1 MSGETII
8 EPSRSTP
15 VYGEFDV
22 VVVGGGPAGI
32 MAASAAARAGC
43 STLLIERYG
52 FLGGAGTAGGLSTFC
67 GLHARTYG
75 ADVRVIR
82 GLADELLDR
91 LAKLDGLNAPH
102 LTIADGIAAQA
113 FDISAYK
120 IAADELVT
128 GSGARIL
135 FHAMAVGAVMRTTTE
150 IDAVLIES
158 KSGRQAVRGRF
169 FIDASGDGDL
179 AAWAGVPWEKAP
191 PVDGMMY
198 PSLMFRIN
206 GVDVERAGPAPWR
219 TVERLMDEA
228 ERAGT
233 HTFPRKKPIVRPQRN
248 PLEWRANL
256 TQLRTADGGAIDGT
270 DVDQL
275 TLGELTGRQQALDA
289 FTFIRDRTP
298 GFEDS
303 YIVDIAPQIGIRETR
318 RIIGAYQLTEDDVL
332 GCADFDDTIGVNGWP
347 VEAHVAG
354 TVEFRWQRDERG
366 FNQLPFRIIVP
377 PATANLY
384 VTGRCSSMT
393 HGAQSAA
400 RVTGPCF
407 VMGEA
412 AGTAAG
418 LALAGGVVRR
428 RRRRDRTPAP
438 AGGSGR
444 LPGPHRPRANHLE
457 QIAGISFG
465 RATLVRTT
473 PAVSGSGCD
482 SAQAPLQLHARVHP
496 VGDAPRAVDRA
507 RADRGRSGEAEDRD
521 RQLHAPSSP
530 PASATWT
537 RSWARS
543 RRRSPPRAGSRSRS
557 ARPRRPTR
565 SPRPERPGS
574 TSCPAAT

>member
-1 MSGETII
+1 M
-8 EPSRSTP
+8 
-15 VYGEFDV
+15 
-22 VVVGGGPAGI
+22 
-32 MAASAAARAGC
+32 
-43 STLLIERYG
+43 
-52 FLGGAGTAGGLSTFC
+52 
-67 GLHARTYG
+67 
-75 ADVRVIR
+75 RVIR

-135 FHAMAVGAVMRTTTE
+135 FHAMAVGVVMRPDVAGGAVAAGRAGVAGAAGGPGE
-150 IDAVLIES
+150 AVAGGRGWRAAGVIDAVIIES

-191 PVDGMMY
+191 PIDGMMY

-206 GVDVERAGPAPWR
+206 GVDVSRAGPPPWR
-219 TVERLMDEA
+219 TVERLMEEA
-228 ERAGT
+228 EQAGT

-256 TQLRTADGGAIDGT
+256 TQLRTASGGAIDGT
-270 DVDQL
+270 NVDEL

-354 TVEFRWQRDERG
+354 NVEFRWQREPRG

-377 PATANLY
+377 GPGTVGNLY
-384 VTGRCSSMT
+384 VTGRCASMT

-418 LALAGGVVRR
+418 DGPLRRGGRR
-428 RRRRDRTPAP
+428 CHRRHRIPAP
-438 AGGSGR
+438 
-444 LPGPHRPRANHLE
+444 P
-457 QIAGISFG
+457 
-465 RATLVRTT
+465 
-473 PAVSGSGCD
+473 
-482 SAQAPLQLHARVHP
+482 
-496 VGDAPRAVDRA
+496 
-507 RADRGRSGEAEDRD
+507 
-521 RQLHAPSSP
+521 
-530 PASATWT
+530 
-537 RSWARS
+537 
-543 RRRSPPRAGSRSRS
+543 
-557 ARPRRPTR
+557 
-565 SPRPERPGS
+565 
-574 TSCPAAT
+574 

>member
-1 MSGETII
+1 LNATIT
-8 EPSRSTP
+8 EPSRDTP

-32 MAASAAARAGC
+32 MSATAAARAGC

-91 LAKLDGLNAPH
+91 LVKLDGLNAPH

-135 FHAMAVGAVMRTTTE
+135 FHAMAVGVVMRDAGSAGGSA
-150 IDAVLIES
+150 IDAVIVES
-158 KSGRQAVRGRF
+158 KSGRQAARGRF

-179 AAWAGVPWEKAP
+179 AYWAGVPWEKAP
-191 PVDGMMY
+191 PIDGMMY

-206 GVDVERAGPAPWR
+206 AVDVAKAGPAPWR
-219 TVERLMDEA
+219 TVERLMEEA
-228 ERAGT
+228 EAAGT

-256 TQLRTADGGAIDGT
+256 TQLRRADGGAIDGT
-270 DVDQL
+270 DVDEL
-275 TLGELTGRQQALDA
+275 TRGELTGRQQALDA

-318 RIIGAYQLTEDDVL
+318 RIIGPYQLTESDVL
-332 GCADFDDTIGVNGWP
+332 DCADFPDTIGVNGWP
-347 VEAHVAG
+347 VESHVAG
-354 TVEFRWQRDERG
+354 TVEFRWQRKDRG
-366 FNQLPFRIIVP
+366 FNQLPFRIILPGARGDGQPVG
-377 PATANLY
+377 NLY
-384 VTGRCSSMT
+384 VTGRCASMT

-412 AGTAAG
+412 AGTAASM
-418 LALAGGVVRR
+418 ALSAGV
-428 RRRRDRTPAP
+428 A
-438 AGGSGR
+438 
-444 LPGPHRPRANHLE
+444 
-457 QIAGISFG
+457 
-465 RATLVRTT
+465 
-473 PAVSGSGCD
+473 
-482 SAQAPLQLHARVHP
+482 
-496 VGDAPRAVDRA
+496 GDAIDVPALQERLENEGAYL
-507 RADRGRSGEAEDRD
+507 GRVAPEAI
-521 RQLHAPSSP
+521 L
-530 PASATWT
+530 
-537 RSWARS
+537 
-543 RRRSPPRAGSRSRS
+543 
-557 ARPRRPTR
+557 
-565 SPRPERPGS
+565 
-574 TSCPAAT
+574 

>member
-1 MSGETII
+1 LSSETIT
-8 EPSRSTP
+8 EPARSTP

-32 MAASAAARAGC
+32 MAATAAARAGC

-82 GLADELLDR
+82 GQADELLDR

-135 FHAMAVGAVMRTTTE
+135 FHAMAVGVVMRNGTVMKNPEMSGGLAPDISRIGHGRAETGGAGG

-179 AAWAGVPWEKAP
+179 AYWAGVPWEKAP
-191 PVDGMMY
+191 PIDGMMY

-206 GVDVERAGPAPWR
+206 AVDVAKAGPAPWR
-219 TVERLMDEA
+219 TVERLMEEA
-228 ERAGT
+228 EAAGT

-256 TQLRTADGGAIDGT
+256 TQLRRADGGAIDGT
-270 DVDQL
+270 DVDEL
-275 TLGELTGRQQALDA
+275 TRGELTGRQQALDA

-318 RIIGAYQLTEDDVL
+318 RIIGPYQLTEEDVL
-332 GCADFDDTIGVNGWP
+332 GCADFGDTIGVNGWP

-354 TVEFRWQRDERG
+354 TVEFRWQWKDRG
-366 FNQLPFRIIVP
+366 FNQLPFRIILPGPRGDGQRVG
-377 PATANLY
+377 NLY
-384 VTGRCSSMT
+384 VAGRCASMT

-412 AGTAAG
+412 AGTAASM
-418 LALAGGVVRR
+418 ALSAGV
-428 RRRRDRTPAP
+428 A
-438 AGGSGR
+438 
-444 LPGPHRPRANHLE
+444 
-457 QIAGISFG
+457 
-465 RATLVRTT
+465 
-473 PAVSGSGCD
+473 
-482 SAQAPLQLHARVHP
+482 
-496 VGDAPRAVDRA
+496 GDAIDVTALQERLENQGAYL
-507 RADRGRSGEAEDRD
+507 GRVAPEAI
-521 RQLHAPSSP
+521 A
-530 PASATWT
+530 
-537 RSWARS
+537 
-543 RRRSPPRAGSRSRS
+543 
-557 ARPRRPTR
+557 
-565 SPRPERPGS
+565 
-574 TSCPAAT
+574 

>member
-1 MSGETII
+1 MNAIVN
-8 EPSRSTP
+8 EPARQTP

-32 MAASAAARAGC
+32 MAAAAAARAG
-43 STLLIERYG
+43 SSVLLIERYG

-82 GLADELLDR
+82 GLADELLLR
-91 LAKLDGLNAPH
+91 LDKLNGLNAPH

-135 FHAMAVGAVMRTTTE
+135 FHALAVGLVLSPDGG
-150 IDAVLIES
+150 IDAVLTES

-179 AAWAGVPWEKAP
+179 ACWAGVPWEKAP

-206 GVDVERAGPAPWR
+206 AVDTAKAGPAPWR

-228 ERAGT
+228 EQAGT

-256 TQLRTADGGAIDGT
+256 TQLRTAEGGAIDGT

-275 TLGELTGRQQALDA
+275 TLGELEGRQQSLDA
-289 FTFIRDRTP
+289 FTFIRERTP

-318 RIIGAYQLTEDDVL
+318 RIVGPYQLTEDDVL
-332 GCADFDDTIGVNGWP
+332 DCADFDDTIGVNGWP

-354 TVEFRWQRDERG
+354 SVEFRWQRKERG
-366 FNQLPFRIIVP
+366 FNQLPFRIILP
-377 PATANLY
+377 GARGDGRRAGNLY
-384 VTGRCSSMT
+384 VTGRCASMT
-393 HGAQSAA
+393 HGAHAAA

-412 AGTAAG
+412 AGLAAAM
-418 LALAGGVVRR
+418 ALGAGV
-428 RRRRDRTPAP
+428 A
-438 AGGSGR
+438 
-444 LPGPHRPRANHLE
+444 
-457 QIAGISFG
+457 
-465 RATLVRTT
+465 
-473 PAVSGSGCD
+473 
-482 SAQAPLQLHARVHP
+482 
-496 VGDAPRAVDRA
+496 GDAVDVPA
-507 RADRGRSGEAEDRD
+507 LQEKLEDQGVFLGRTAPEAI
-521 RQLHAPSSP
+521 L
-530 PASATWT
+530 
-537 RSWARS
+537 
-543 RRRSPPRAGSRSRS
+543 
-557 ARPRRPTR
+557 
-565 SPRPERPGS
+565 
-574 TSCPAAT
+574 

>member
-1 MSGETII
+1 VSSASIT
-8 EPSRSTP
+8 EPSRQTP

-32 MAASAAARAGC
+32 MAATSAARAGC

-91 LAKLDGLNAPH
+91 LVKLDGLNAPH

-128 GSGARIL
+128 GAGARIL
-135 FHAMAVGAVMRTTTE
+135 FHAMAVGVVLAPSGA

-179 AAWAGVPWEKAP
+179 AYWAGVPWEKAP
-191 PVDGMMY
+191 PIDGMMY

-206 GVDVERAGPAPWR
+206 GVDVAKAGPAPWR
-219 TVERLMDEA
+219 TVERLMEEA
-228 ERAGT
+228 EAAGT

-256 TQLRTADGGAIDGT
+256 TQLRREDGGAIDGT
-270 DVDQL
+270 NVDEL
-275 TLGELTGRQQALDA
+275 TRGELIGRQQALDA

-318 RIIGAYQLTEDDVL
+318 RIIGPYQLTEEDVL
-332 GCADFDDTIGVNGWP
+332 SCADFDDTIGVNGWP

-354 TVEFRWQRDERG
+354 TVEFRWQWQERG
-366 FNQLPFRIIVP
+366 YNQLPFRIILPGAGTSTSTGGQPVG
-377 PATANLY
+377 NLY
-384 VTGRCSSMT
+384 VTGRCASMT

-418 LALAGGVVRR
+418 LALSAGV
-428 RRRRDRTPAP
+428 A
-438 AGGSGR
+438 
-444 LPGPHRPRANHLE
+444 
-457 QIAGISFG
+457 
-465 RATLVRTT
+465 
-473 PAVSGSGCD
+473 
-482 SAQAPLQLHARVHP
+482 
-496 VGDAPRAVDRA
+496 GDAIDVPELQRRLEDQGAYL
-507 RADRGRSGEAEDRD
+507 GRTAPEAI
-521 RQLHAPSSP
+521 L
-530 PASATWT
+530 
-537 RSWARS
+537 
-543 RRRSPPRAGSRSRS
+543 
-557 ARPRRPTR
+557 
-565 SPRPERPGS
+565 
-574 TSCPAAT
+574 

>member
-1 MSGETII
+1 MSGVTIT
-8 EPSRSTP
+8 EPSRRTP

-32 MAASAAARAGC
+32 MAAAAAARSGC

-67 GLHARTYG
+67 GLHARSYG

-82 GLADELLDR
+82 GLADEMLSR
-91 LAKLDGLNAPH
+91 LVKLDGLNAPH

-135 FHAMAVGAVMRTTTE
+135 FHAMAVEAVLAPSGT

-179 AAWAGVPWEKAP
+179 AYWAGVPWEKAP
-191 PVDGMMY
+191 PTDGMMY

-206 GVDVERAGPAPWR
+206 AVDVAKAGPAPWR

-228 ERAGT
+228 EKAGT

-256 TQLRTADGGAIDGT
+256 TQLRNPDGGAIDGT
-270 DVDQL
+270 SVDEL
-275 TLGELTGRQQALDA
+275 TRGELTGRQQVLDA

-318 RIIGAYQLTEDDVL
+318 RIIGPYQLSESDVL
-332 GCADFDDTIGVNGWP
+332 GCADFPDTIGVNGWP
-347 VEAHVAG
+347 VEAHVSG
-354 TVEFRWQRDERG
+354 TVEFRWQWHERG
-366 FNQLPFRIIVP
+366 FNQLPFRIILPGTRADGKRV
-377 PATANLY
+377 TNLY
-384 VTGRCSSMT
+384 VTGRCASMT

-412 AGTAAG
+412 AGVAASM
-418 LALAGGVVRR
+418 ALSAGV
-428 RRRRDRTPAP
+428 P
-438 AGGSGR
+438 
-444 LPGPHRPRANHLE
+444 
-457 QIAGISFG
+457 
-465 RATLVRTT
+465 
-473 PAVSGSGCD
+473 
-482 SAQAPLQLHARVHP
+482 
-496 VGDAPRAVDRA
+496 GDAIDVPGLQRRLDDQGAFL
-507 RADRGRSGEAEDRD
+507 GRTAPEAI
-521 RQLHAPSSP
+521 L
-530 PASATWT
+530 
-537 RSWARS
+537 
-543 RRRSPPRAGSRSRS
+543 
-557 ARPRRPTR
+557 
-565 SPRPERPGS
+565 
-574 TSCPAAT
+574 

>member
-1 MSGETII
+1 LNATIT
-8 EPSRSTP
+8 EPSRDTP

-32 MAASAAARAGC
+32 MAASSAARAGC

-91 LAKLDGLNAPH
+91 LVKLDGLNAPH

-135 FHAMAVGAVMRTTTE
+135 FHAMAVGVVMRPGA
-150 IDAVLIES
+150 IDAVIIES

-179 AAWAGVPWEKAP
+179 AYWAGVPWEKAP
-191 PVDGMMY
+191 PIDGMMY

-206 GVDVERAGPAPWR
+206 AVDVNRAGEAPWR
-219 TVERLMDEA
+219 TVEKLMEEA
-228 ERAGT
+228 EAAGT

-256 TQLRTADGGAIDGT
+256 TQLRRTDGGAIDGT
-270 DVDQL
+270 DVDEL
-275 TLGELTGRQQALDA
+275 TRGELIGRQQALDA

-318 RIIGAYQLTEDDVL
+318 RIIGPYQLTEDDVL
-332 GCADFDDTIGVNGWP
+332 GCADFGDTIGVNGWP
-347 VEAHVAG
+347 VESHVAG
-354 TVEFRWQRDERG
+354 TVEFRWQRKDRG
-366 FNQLPFRIIVP
+366 FNQLPFRIILPGTRGDGQPVG
-377 PATANLY
+377 NLY
-384 VTGRCSSMT
+384 VTGRCASMT

-407 VMGEA
+407 AMGEA
-412 AGTAAG
+412 AGTAASM
-418 LALAGGVVRR
+418 ALSAGV
-428 RRRRDRTPAP
+428 A
-438 AGGSGR
+438 
-444 LPGPHRPRANHLE
+444 
-457 QIAGISFG
+457 
-465 RATLVRTT
+465 
-473 PAVSGSGCD
+473 
-482 SAQAPLQLHARVHP
+482 
-496 VGDAPRAVDRA
+496 GDAIEVPGLQRRLEDQGVFL
-507 RADRGRSGEAEDRD
+507 GRTAPEAI
-521 RQLHAPSSP
+521 L
-530 PASATWT
+530 
-537 RSWARS
+537 
-543 RRRSPPRAGSRSRS
+543 
-557 ARPRRPTR
+557 
-565 SPRPERPGS
+565 
-574 TSCPAAT
+574 

>member
-1 MSGETII
+1 MPDSIT
-8 EPSRSTP
+8 EPARHTP

-22 VVVGGGPAGI
+22 VVAGGGPAGI
-32 MAASAAARAGC
+32 MAASAAARGGA

-75 ADVRVIR
+75 RDIRVIR

-91 LAKLDGLNAPH
+91 LAKLDGLSKPH

-135 FHAMAVGAVMRTTTE
+135 FHAMAVGAVMSGDGERVE
-150 IDAVLIES
+150 AILIES
-158 KSGRQAVRGRF
+158 KSSRAAVRGRF

-191 PVDGMMY
+191 PAGGMMY

-206 GVDVERAGPAPWR
+206 AVDVNAAGPAPWR

-228 ERAGT
+228 EKAGT
-233 HTFPRKKPIVRPQRN
+233 HAFPRKKPIVRPQRN

-256 TQLRTADGGAIDGT
+256 TQLRREDGGAIDGT
-270 DVDQL
+270 DVDEL
-275 TLGELTGRQQALDA
+275 TRGELAGRQQALDA

-298 GFEDS
+298 GFGDS

-318 RIIGAYQLTEDDVL
+318 RIIGPYQLTEDDVL
-332 GCADFDDTIGVNGWP
+332 DCADFDDTIGVNGWP

-354 TVEFRWQRDERG
+354 SVEFRWQRAERG
-366 FNQLPFRIIVP
+366 YNHLPFRIILP
-377 PATANLY
+377 GKIANLY
-384 VTGRCSSMT
+384 VSGRCASMT
-393 HGAQSAA
+393 HGAHAAA

-412 AGTAAG
+412 AGAAAAM
-418 LALAGGVVRR
+418 ALASGVAGDGIDVPRLQRKLELGGTFLGRG
-428 RRRRDRTPAP
+428 AP
-438 AGGSGR
+438 EEV
-444 LPGPHRPRANHLE
+444 L
-457 QIAGISFG
+457 
-465 RATLVRTT
+465 
-473 PAVSGSGCD
+473 
-482 SAQAPLQLHARVHP
+482 
-496 VGDAPRAVDRA
+496 
-507 RADRGRSGEAEDRD
+507 
-521 RQLHAPSSP
+521 
-530 PASATWT
+530 
-537 RSWARS
+537 
-543 RRRSPPRAGSRSRS
+543 
-557 ARPRRPTR
+557 
-565 SPRPERPGS
+565 
-574 TSCPAAT
+574 

>member
-1 MSGETII
+1 LNATIT
-8 EPSRSTP
+8 EPSRYTP

-32 MAASAAARAGC
+32 MAASSAARAGC

-82 GLADELLDR
+82 GLADDLLSR
-91 LAKLDGLNAPH
+91 LVKLDGLNSPH

-135 FHAMAVGAVMRTTTE
+135 FHAMAVGVVMRDGSIMKNPE
-150 IDAVLIES
+150 MSGAPAPDISRIDAVIIES

-179 AAWAGVPWEKAP
+179 AYWAGVPWEKAP
-191 PVDGMMY
+191 PIDGMMY

-206 GVDVERAGPAPWR
+206 AVDVAKAGPAPWR
-219 TVERLMDEA
+219 TVERLMEEA
-228 ERAGT
+228 EAAGT

-256 TQLRTADGGAIDGT
+256 TQLKRADGGAIDGT
-270 DVDQL
+270 NVDEL
-275 TLGELTGRQQALDA
+275 TRGELTGRQQALDA

-318 RIIGAYQLTEDDVL
+318 RIIGPYQLTEEDVL

-354 TVEFRWQRDERG
+354 TVEFRWQWKARG
-366 FNQLPFRIIVP
+366 FNQLPFRIILPGTRGDGQRVG
-377 PATANLY
+377 NLY
-384 VTGRCSSMT
+384 VTGRCASMT

-412 AGTAAG
+412 SGVAASMALSAGAAG
-418 LALAGGVVRR
+418 DGIDVPELQRR
-428 RRRRDRTPAP
+428 
-438 AGGSGR
+438 
-444 LPGPHRPRANHLE
+444 LE
-457 QIAGISFG
+457 DQGAYLG
-465 RATLVRTT
+465 RA
-473 PAVSGSGCD
+473 
-482 SAQAPLQLHARVHP
+482 AP
-496 VGDAPRAVDRA
+496 
-507 RADRGRSGEAEDRD
+507 EAI
-521 RQLHAPSSP
+521 L
-530 PASATWT
+530 
-537 RSWARS
+537 
-543 RRRSPPRAGSRSRS
+543 
-557 ARPRRPTR
+557 
-565 SPRPERPGS
+565 
-574 TSCPAAT
+574 

>member
-1 MSGETII
+1 LNATIT
-8 EPSRSTP
+8 EPSRDTP

-32 MAASAAARAGC
+32 MAASSAARAGC

-82 GLADELLDR
+82 GLADDLLSR
-91 LAKLDGLNAPH
+91 LVKLDGLNAPH

-135 FHAMAVGAVMRTTTE
+135 FHAMAVGVVMRDGA
-150 IDAVLIES
+150 IDAVIIES

-179 AAWAGVPWEKAP
+179 AYWAGVPWEKAP
-191 PVDGMMY
+191 PIDGMMY

-206 GVDVERAGPAPWR
+206 AVDVAKAGPAPWR
-219 TVERLMDEA
+219 TVERLMEEA
-228 ERAGT
+228 EAAGT

-256 TQLRTADGGAIDGT
+256 TQLRRADGGAIDGT
-270 DVDQL
+270 NVDEL
-275 TLGELTGRQQALDA
+275 TRGELTGRQQALDA

-318 RIIGAYQLTEDDVL
+318 RIIGPYQLTEEDVL

-354 TVEFRWQRDERG
+354 TVEFRWQWRDRG
-366 FNQLPFRIIVP
+366 FNQLPFRIILPGTRGDGQRVG
-377 PATANLY
+377 NLY
-384 VTGRCSSMT
+384 VTGRCASMT

-412 AGTAAG
+412 AGVAASM
-418 LALAGGVVRR
+418 ALSACVAGDGIDV
-428 RRRRDRTPAP
+428 PALQDKLENEG
-438 AGGSGR
+438 AYLGR
-444 LPGPHRPRANHLE
+444 
-457 QIAGISFG
+457 
-465 RATLVRTT
+465 V
-473 PAVSGSGCD
+473 
-482 SAQAPLQLHARVHP
+482 AP
-496 VGDAPRAVDRA
+496 
-507 RADRGRSGEAEDRD
+507 EAI
-521 RQLHAPSSP
+521 L
-530 PASATWT
+530 
-537 RSWARS
+537 
-543 RRRSPPRAGSRSRS
+543 
-557 ARPRRPTR
+557 
-565 SPRPERPGS
+565 
-574 TSCPAAT
+574 

>member
-1 MSGETII
+1 LSGVTIT
-8 EPSRSTP
+8 EPSRETP

-32 MAASAAARAGC
+32 MAAAAAARAGC

-91 LAKLDGLNAPH
+91 LVKLDGLNAPH

-135 FHAMAVGAVMRTTTE
+135 FHAMAVGVAMAPSGA

-179 AAWAGVPWEKAP
+179 ACWAGVPWEKAP
-191 PVDGMMY
+191 PIDGMMY

-206 GVDVERAGPAPWR
+206 GVNVDRAGPAPWR
-219 TVERLMDEA
+219 TVERLMEEA
-228 ERAGT
+228 EAAGT

-256 TQLRTADGGAIDGT
+256 TQLRNPDGGAIDGT
-270 DVDQL
+270 NADEL
-275 TLGELTGRQQALDA
+275 TRGELIGRQQALDA

-318 RIIGAYQLTEDDVL
+318 RIIGPYQLTESDVL
-332 GCADFDDTIGVNGWP
+332 GCADFPDTIGVNGWP

-354 TVEFRWQRDERG
+354 TVEFRWQWKERG
-366 FNQLPFRIIVP
+366 FNQLPFRILLPGPRDDGQRVV
-377 PATANLY
+377 NLY
-384 VTGRCSSMT
+384 VAGRCASMT

-412 AGTAAG
+412 AGTAASM
-418 LALAGGVVRR
+418 ALAACV
-428 RRRRDRTPAP
+428 A
-438 AGGSGR
+438 
-444 LPGPHRPRANHLE
+444 
-457 QIAGISFG
+457 
-465 RATLVRTT
+465 
-473 PAVSGSGCD
+473 
-482 SAQAPLQLHARVHP
+482 
-496 VGDAPRAVDRA
+496 GDAIEVPELQRRLENEGAFL
-507 RADRGRSGEAEDRD
+507 GRVAPEAI
-521 RQLHAPSSP
+521 L
-530 PASATWT
+530 
-537 RSWARS
+537 
-543 RRRSPPRAGSRSRS
+543 
-557 ARPRRPTR
+557 
-565 SPRPERPGS
+565 
-574 TSCPAAT
+574 

>member
-1 MSGETII
+1 LNATIT
-8 EPSRSTP
+8 EPSRDTP

-32 MAASAAARAGC
+32 MAASSAARAGC

-135 FHAMAVGAVMRTTTE
+135 FHAMAVGVVMRRPGRNPE
-150 IDAVLIES
+150 MSGARAPDISPDISGFEPGAIDAVLIES

-179 AAWAGVPWEKAP
+179 AYWAGVPWEKAP
-191 PVDGMMY
+191 PINGMMY

-206 GVDVERAGPAPWR
+206 AVDVNRAGEAPWR
-219 TVERLMDEA
+219 TVEKLMEEA
-228 ERAGT
+228 EAAGT

-256 TQLRTADGGAIDGT
+256 TQLRRTDGGAIDGT
-270 DVDQL
+270 DVDEL
-275 TLGELTGRQQALDA
+275 TRGELTGRQQALDA

-318 RIIGAYQLTEDDVL
+318 RIIGPYQLTEDDVL

-354 TVEFRWQRDERG
+354 TVEFRWQRKDRG
-366 FNQLPFRIIVP
+366 FNQLPFRIILPGPRADGQRVG
-377 PATANLY
+377 NLY
-384 VTGRCSSMT
+384 VTGRCASMT

-412 AGTAAG
+412 AGTAASM
-418 LALAGGVVRR
+418 ALSAGV
-428 RRRRDRTPAP
+428 A
-438 AGGSGR
+438 
-444 LPGPHRPRANHLE
+444 
-457 QIAGISFG
+457 
-465 RATLVRTT
+465 
-473 PAVSGSGCD
+473 
-482 SAQAPLQLHARVHP
+482 
-496 VGDAPRAVDRA
+496 GDAIDVTALQERLENQGAYL
-507 RADRGRSGEAEDRD
+507 GRVAPEAI
-521 RQLHAPSSP
+521 L
-530 PASATWT
+530 
-537 RSWARS
+537 
-543 RRRSPPRAGSRSRS
+543 
-557 ARPRRPTR
+557 
-565 SPRPERPGS
+565 
-574 TSCPAAT
+574 